1 MSRRGIRR
9 RRGGSQQH
17 QLTENS
23 SRRSSRL
30 LWCPGQSRAPTCRK
44 RRSVG
49 VRHTLSKALPN
60 MSSDLKPLPPLRS
73 VHVARVA
80 PAMAENIAV
89 DLFKVLLLPPAHAAM
104 NEYIVLLVPLDD
116 FPIRR

>member
-1 MSRRGIRR
+1 
-9 RRGGSQQH
+9 
-17 QLTENS
+17 
-23 SRRSSRL
+23 
-30 LWCPGQSRAPTCRK
+30 
-44 RRSVG
+44 
-49 VRHTLSKALPN
+49 

-73 VHVARVA
+73 VHVACVA